1 MKFGQQY
8 KMDEEAV
15 TEGIWM
21 PWGDGAEIKIAR
33 GNNPEARRLR
43 EKLTAKWNRPGFRQ
57 RKMTD
62 DDELEVTIKVLA
74 NACVKDWRGVDL
86 SDDEGW
92 LGAQYNI
99 SLTNPSDEP
108 YNPAIGIALMTE
120 YEDFLLD
127 VINCASDQ
135 DLFRAENQEEDLGN
149 SSKPSGGEAGGQGST
164 KERGSSF

>member
-62 DDELEVTIKVLA
+62 DDELEVTMRVLA
-74 NACVKDWRGVDL
+74 QACVKDWKGVDL
-86 SDDEGW
+86 SDDKGW
-92 LGAQYNI
+92 LKAQYDI
-99 SLTNPSDEP
+99 ELVKPKDEP
-108 YNPAIGIALMTE
+108 YTADIGYALMKE

-135 DLFRAENQEEDLGN
+135 DLFRAENQEADLGN
-149 SSKPSGGEAGGQGST
+149 SSKPSGSKAGGAS
-164 KERGSSF
+164 KKNAPESS